1 MRKLYMNQTER
12 KLISRSLP
20 HLIECLPEFFISNA
34 HYDGWTTGKGGSVV
48 QGQLKYNC
56 ISECTC
62 LEKTNSQGS
71 LSSIL
76 SIDLC
81 SLQAKLATGRV

>member
-1 MRKLYMNQTER
+1 MKKLYMNQTER

-34 HYDGWTTGKGGSVV
+34 HSDGWTTGKGGSVV

-76 SIDLC
+76 SIDHC
-81 SLQAKLATGRV
+81 SLQAKLTTGRV

>member
-1 MRKLYMNQTER
+1 MKKLYMNQTER

-20 HLIECLPEFFISNA
+20 HLIECLPEIFISNA
-34 HYDGWTTGKGGSVV
+34 LSDGWTTGKGGSVV

-62 LEKTNSQGS
+62 L
-71 LSSIL
+71 
-76 SIDLC
+76 
-81 SLQAKLATGRV
+81 GRPIARGHCHQFYL